1 VNEALTLTIVGG
13 LLGCALVAF
22 VHEIF
27 RNSDSATSRSYWWG
41 YFVGYSSIAM
51 GVTGCLAS
59 AALISDAWP
68 NWRAME
74 SGLLACAWSLA
85 MTASGVG
92 VLLRRRWA
100 WITRICLW
108 PNIITIVINII
119 YYKHR
124 REEFQ
129 AEALKRLKAKSEMEA
144 GEKRIPETRRSAER
158 ELIGKKLGIS
168 SLWVTG
174 GGVALLFATMI
185 GGVMMLSADPAAL
198 ADDSPETILAG
209 LAMLAVGVLLTSGV
223 ALAIASLV
231 RRERRRWPAVTALGI
246 TTVSCAFIAAATIVE
261 DAPQPNA
268 EASGM
273 TAGTGFF
280 VTNNGYLITCRHVID
295 NGGTLTIVTA
305 NGSAPAKVVAVHNL
319 LDLALLKV
327 DAQVQVACLP
337 ISKSSDLPLG
347 AAVTTLGFPNVEIQ
361 GFEPKL
367 AKGHVA
373 ALSGPQDD
381 PAYMQLGMSIA
392 PGYSGAAVIDDKGNA
407 VGVATMI
414 LDAKVAANV
423 SYATKGELVFLF
435 LMQTAR
441 QLDLTD
447 LTPPRPMTKE
457 RETDMQR
464 VRDATVFV
472 ISDAEA

>member
-1 VNEALTLTIVGG
+1 MNEALTLTIVGG

-27 RNSDSATSRSYWWG
+27 RHSDLAMSRSYWWG

-68 NWRAME
+68 NLRAME
-74 SGLLACAWSLA
+74 NGLIACAWSLA
-85 MTASGVG
+85 MAASGVG

-108 PNIITIVINII
+108 PNIITLVINII

-129 AEALKRLKAKSEMEA
+129 AEALKRLTAKIEMEA
-144 GEKRIPETRRSAER
+144 GEKRAPEAKRSAER
-158 ELIGKKLGIS
+158 ELIGKTLGVS

-174 GGVALLFATMI
+174 VGVALLFATMI

-198 ADDSPETILAG
+198 ADNTTETILVG
-209 LAMLAVGVLLTSGV
+209 LAMLAAGLVFTSGA
-223 ALAIASLV
+223 ALAVASLV
-231 RRERRRWPAVTALGI
+231 RRERRRWPAITALGI
-246 TTVSCAFIAAATIVE
+246 TVVSCAFVAAAIIIE
-261 DAPQPNA
+261 DSPQPSA
-268 EASGM
+268 VASGM
-273 TAGTGFF
+273 TTGTGFF
-280 VTNNGYLITCRHVID
+280 VTSNGYLITCRHVID
-295 NGGTLTIVTA
+295 NGGALTVVT
-305 NGSAPAKVVAVHNL
+305 SDILAPARVVAVHNL
-319 LDLALLKV
+319 LDLALLKI
-327 DAQVQVACLP
+327 DAQVACLP

-392 PGYSGAAVIDDKGNA
+392 PGYSGAAVIDDRGNA

-414 LDAKVAANV
+414 LDSKVAANV

-435 LMQTAR
+435 LLQTAR
-441 QLDLTD
+441 QLNLTD
-447 LTPPRPMTKE
+447 LNPPRPMSRE